1 MKRTALRDVEVGP
14 KRIAKGEKVVMWF
27 ISGNRDESVFQK
39 PHEFIIDRPN
49 IRNHMSF
56 GFGLHRCLGNRLAEL
71 QLRLIWESALEKF
84 ESVEMLSEPS
94 RIRSNAI
101 HGYTDMLVQV
111 KRF

>member
-1 MKRTALRDVEVGP
+1 
-14 KRIAKGEKVVMWF
+14 MWF
-27 ISGNRDESVFQK
+27 ISGNRDEGVFQK

-101 HGYTDMLVQV
+101 HGYTDMQVQV